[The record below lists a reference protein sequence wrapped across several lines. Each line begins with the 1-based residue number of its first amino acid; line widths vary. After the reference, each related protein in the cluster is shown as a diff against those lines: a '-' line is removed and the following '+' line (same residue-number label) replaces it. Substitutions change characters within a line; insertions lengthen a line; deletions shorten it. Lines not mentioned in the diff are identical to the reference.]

1 MNELQVKKTNIAQ
14 WLLSIPKVP
23 NEWETFFE
31 YELPE
36 YLNRVYAID
45 KKIQSLMEKLSVLE
59 VLADGEE
66 LLWAGDKLQQV
77 YSIWNAIGI
86 YGVPG
91 VIESNTFLKL
101 QYPLWTKYSND
112 NSNSKYVRSTSYTS
126 GYEWMDYFGDRKITD
141 RDTCLIVSLSDE
153 GVSYLNEI
161 ASKVSSYITAE

>member
-1 MNELQVKKTNIAQ
+1 MNELQVKKSNISQ
-14 WLLSIPKVP
+14 WLLCTSKVP

-45 KKIQSLMEKLSVLE
+45 KKIKSLLEKLSVLSN
-59 VLADGEE
+59 GEE
-66 LLWAGDKLQQV
+66 LLWAGDKLQEV
-77 YSIWNAIGI
+77 YSIRKSIGV
-86 YGVPG
+86 YHVPG
-91 VIESNTFLKL
+91 VIESNTFLKF
-101 QYPLWTKYSND
+101 QYPLWVRYS
-112 NSNSKYVRSTSYTS
+112 KEYKAGQTTYRS
-126 GYEWMDYFGDRKITD
+126 GWEWMDYFGDRKITD